1 VIGKRAY
8 RRETG
13 ERLRK
18 RSDSEE
24 RSHLMAEEEGEKP
37 DKKEKKRTTIDD
49 WMVRISFAEAG
60 EPDMGFKA
68 TGLDILRK
76 TKLALEKIMVVRSEK
91 ASQETGARKGQEVTR
106 EPAAGEKLQVMIL
119 DDEPIVGKRLQPTL
133 TKAGFEVE
141 VFLDP
146 AEALARLGEK
156 EFDIVVTD
164 LRMEGMDGIHILEHV
179 MEHCQHTR
187 VILITG
193 YATVEVAREAL
204 VKGAFDFIAKPFKPR
219 ELTAVVNKAALSL
232 GHKPVVE

>member
-1 VIGKRAY
+1 
-8 RRETG
+8 
-13 ERLRK
+13 
-18 RSDSEE
+18 
-24 RSHLMAEEEGEKP
+24 MAEKEGEKAG
-37 DKKEKKRTTIDD
+37 KTEKKTTIDD

-60 EPDMGFKA
+60 EPDLGFKA
-68 TGLDILRK
+68 TGLDIVRK

-91 ASQETGARKGQEVTR
+91 KSLEPDARKEHKVKKA
-106 EPAAGEKLQVMIL
+106 PAAGERLQVMIL

-133 TKAGFEVE
+133 TKSGFEVE

-146 AEALARLGEK
+146 TEALARLSEK

-164 LRMEGMDGIHILEHV
+164 LRMEGVDGIHILEHI
-179 MEHCQHTR
+179 MEHCERTR

-204 VKGAFDFIAKPFKPR
+204 VKGAFDFIAKPFKPK

-232 GHKPVVE
+232 GHTPVAE

>member
-1 VIGKRAY
+1 MI
-8 RRETG
+8 
-13 ERLRK
+13 
-18 RSDSEE
+18 
-24 RSHLMAEEEGEKP
+24 EEEGEKEG
-37 DKKEKKRTTIDD
+37 KEEKKRTTIDD

-60 EPDMGFKA
+60 EADLGFKT
-68 TGLDILRK
+68 TGLDIVRK

-91 ASQETGARKGQEVTR
+91 ASQQPEARKEREVRR

-119 DDEPIVGKRLQPTL
+119 DDEPIVGKRLKPTL
-133 TKAGFEVE
+133 TKSGFEVE

-146 AEALARLGEK
+146 TEALARLGEK

-164 LRMEGMDGIHILEHV
+164 LRMEGVDGIHVLEHI
-179 MEHCQHTR
+179 MEHCEHTR

-232 GHKPVVE
+232 GHKPVAE